1 MNNAKRYV
9 LMTAVLFLPACMT
22 WSQSQ
27 PPGAA
32 LEHTS
37 RQPLRIERTDHS
49 TIEITSASVQGDS
62 LIGTAADGSN
72 ARVSIPVS
80 DITAVATREIS
91 PGRTLA
97 LTGGVVLGTLGAL
110 FLALIISIS
119 LSSSPL
125 L

>member
-9 LMTAVLFLPACMT
+9 LITGMLVLPACMT
-22 WSQSQ
+22 WTQSQ

-37 RQPLRIERTDHS
+37 RRPLLIARTDHS
-49 TIEITSASVQGDS
+49 TVEITNASVQGDS
-62 LIGTAADGSN
+62 LVGTAADGSN
-72 ARVSIPVS
+72 ARISIPLS

-97 LTGGVVLGTLGAL
+97 LTGGIILGTLGAL
-110 FLALIISIS
+110 FIALVIA
-119 LSSSPL
+119 LSTTNWD
-125 L
+125 